1 MIYEERYTTLKMHG
15 LDDYLKLYRENK
27 LPLIQSFGGQVIC
40 FSNGLIGDPNN
51 AIFQITGF
59 PDIDSW
65 QNAQR
70 GLTTG
75 REELVESEEVRLLKR
90 VTSRPKEPMPPE
102 DRRNYYTY
110 RRLFINPDD
119 LEEFVNY
126 SENYWPA
133 HEAMDARMLGVW
145 TPIAVTNPLEIVLMS
160 GYNGPAH
167 WEQTRSPGGSMYQD
181 LDPELR
187 NRGINMTKRR
197 NLSVRGSWVRLTRQL
212 EL

>member
-1 MIYEERYTTLKMHG
+1 MIYEERYTILKMYS

-27 LPLIQSFGGQVIC
+27 LSLIQSFGGRVIC

-65 QNAQR
+65 QNSQR
-70 GLTTG
+70 GLTSG
-75 REELVESEEVRLLKR
+75 REELVESEEVRLLR
-90 VTSRPKEPMPPE
+90 PVASRPKEPMPLE

-119 LEEFVNY
+119 LEEFVRY
-126 SENYWPA
+126 SEIYWLT
-133 HEAMDARMLGVW
+133 HETMDARMLGVW
-145 TPIAVTNPLEIVLMS
+145 TPIAATNPLEIVLMS
-160 GYNGPAH
+160 GYNGTGH
-167 WEQTRSPGGSMYQD
+167 WEQVRPGGSMYED
-181 LDPELR
+181 LDQELR
-187 NRGINMTKRR
+187 NRGIDVITKRR